1 MDELDRFRGS
11 LLGLACGDAFGATV
25 EFKRPGTFSAPT
37 EMMGGGPFELQPGKW
52 TDDTSMAL
60 CLATSLVE
68 SKGFD
73 AKDQMDRYLK
83 WHETGYLSSN
93 GTCFDIGRTVYNALR
108 NYKRSREP
116 FSGSTDPKTA
126 GNGCL
131 MRLVPV
137 VLFFYPDRELVLRYS
152 AESSRTTHGA
162 EECLDA
168 CRLFGDMLFR
178 TLEGA
183 DKEAILLGSPKEI
196 VGSDALK
203 SIALGGYFKKESN
216 EIYATGYVVQSLEA
230 ALWSFW
236 NSDSFEQAI
245 LTATNLGHDT
255 DTTAAICGQIAGTF
269 YGESAIP
276 SRWLDRLVM
285 KEKIGKL
292 AEMLHGQAIGG

>member
-1 MDELDRFRGS
+1 MNELDRFRGS
-11 LLGLACGDAFGATV
+11 LLGLACGDAIGATV
-25 EFKRPGTFSAPT
+25 EFKRFSTFSPPT
-37 EMMGGGPFELQPGKW
+37 EMIGGGPFELQPGEW

-73 AKDQMDRYLK
+73 ARDQMDRYLK
-83 WHETGYLSSN
+83 WHETGYMSSN

-137 VLFFYPDRELVLRYS
+137 VLFFYPDRELVLHYC
-152 AESSRTTHGA
+152 AESTRTTHGA
-162 EECLDA
+162 AECLDA

-178 TLEGA
+178 ALGGA
-183 DKEAILLGSPKEI
+183 DKEAILLVSSQEM

-203 SIALGGYFKKESN
+203 SIALGDYFNKGSS
-216 EIYATGYVVQSLEA
+216 EIHATGYVVQSLEA

-236 NSDSFEQAI
+236 KSDSFEQSI
-245 LTATNLGHDT
+245 LTAINLGHDT
-255 DTTAAICGQIAGTF
+255 DTTAAICGQIAGAL
-269 YGESAIP
+269 YGVSAIP

-285 KEKIGKL
+285 KEKIGEL
-292 AEMLHGQAIGG
+292 AELLHGQAVGG